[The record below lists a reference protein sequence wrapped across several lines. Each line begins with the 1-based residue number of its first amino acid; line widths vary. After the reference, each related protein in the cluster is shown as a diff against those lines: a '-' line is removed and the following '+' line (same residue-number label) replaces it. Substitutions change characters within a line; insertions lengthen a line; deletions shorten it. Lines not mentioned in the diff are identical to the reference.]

1 VPPDKP
7 QPLQQDIPKIDTG
20 RRNTRLQRFAS
31 SKLLGPG
38 IFSLVIKVSGAG
50 LSYLMLVAFARLL
63 APDQFGVFAFSFNL
77 AIVVAT
83 IIGFGYSTAILRYWP
98 QYLAQG
104 KSAEAKGAVVMGASF
119 VSLGSGATLALAIVA
134 NWLVP
139 DGATHSANYVA
150 IALLAIAF
158 CGADFASGALRAQHS
173 VVGAMLPRDVV
184 WRLAA
189 PALAALLVWMG
200 YALNSSWAT
209 LICAV
214 VLLLILIPQF
224 KMITAGTRRIA
235 GEVTARLDWRGTR
248 TSLLPLWGASVVFAM
263 IQQFDVVVVGYFMS
277 GADTGAYFAAQKTA
291 TLLSLVL
298 IAGGLV
304 AAPTMAALYQGRKF
318 AELQR
323 LNRKLVLAIAVAT
336 IAGFMFLVIAGPF
349 LLRMFNPA
357 FASAYWIMLVLAF
370 GCLVDATAGP
380 TAYLM
385 QMTSF
390 EGAYLKIM
398 ITCYALVVAL
408 QAILIPHYGGMG
420 AAIASATGTIIW
432 NIWAVWLLRK
442 KASLDPSVFGLLV
455 PVKLSGE
462 K

>member
-1 VPPDKP
+1 MTPALPESELHLSVAVQIGKGF
-7 QPLQQDIPKIDTG
+7 LKRLTG
-20 RRNTRLQRFAS
+20 

-38 IFSLVIKVSGAG
+38 LVSLMIKVSGAG
-50 LSYLMLVAFARLL
+50 LSYLMLVVFARLL
-63 APDQFGVFAFSFNL
+63 PPDQFGIFAFSFNL
-77 AIVVAT
+77 AIVIAT
-83 IIGFGYSTAILRYWP
+83 VIGFGYSTAILRYWP
-98 QYLAQG
+98 KYLAEG
-104 KSAEAKGAVVMGASF
+104 KPAEAKGAIAMG
-119 VSLGSGATLALAIVA
+119 LRLLAIGSTITLVA
-134 NWLVP
+134 AIALNS
-139 DGATHSANYVA
+139 ATHSANHIV
-150 IALLAIAF
+150 IAMLAIAF

-380 TAYLM
+380 SAYLM

>member
-1 VPPDKP
+1 MK
-7 QPLQQDIPKIDTG
+7 
-20 RRNTRLQRFAS
+20 RLAG

-38 IFSLVIKVSGAG
+38 IISLAIKVSGAG
-50 LSYLMLVAFARLL
+50 LSYLMLVAFARML
-63 APDQFGVFAFSFNL
+63 APDQFGIFAFSFNL
-77 AIVVAT
+77 AIVAAT
-83 IIGFGYSTAILRYWP
+83 VIGFGYSTAILRYWP

-104 KSAEAKGAVVMGASF
+104 KPAEAKGAIAMGLRLLSIGSLLILVVAVAARWLAPSAGTQGAN
-119 VSLGSGATLALAIVA
+119 TI
-134 NWLVP
+134 
-139 DGATHSANYVA
+139 A

-173 VVGAMLPRDVV
+173 VVGAMLPRDVI
-184 WRLAA
+184 WRVAA
-189 PALAALLVWMG
+189 PALAALLAWAG
-200 YALNSSWAT
+200 YALDNSLAT
-209 LICAV
+209 YVCAA
-214 VLLLILIPQF
+214 VLLLILILQF
-224 KMITAGTRRIA
+224 RMIASATRRIA

-248 TSLLPLWGASVVFAM
+248 SSLLPLWGASVVFAM

-304 AAPTMAALYQGRKF
+304 AAPTMAALYQGKKI

-336 IAGFMFLVIAGPF
+336 VAGFIFLAVAGPF

-357 FASAYWIMLVLAF
+357 FASAYWILLVLAF

-398 ITCYALVVAL
+398 ISCYALVVAL
-408 QAILIPHYGGMG
+408 QALLIPHYGGMG

-432 NIWAVWLLRK
+432 NIWAVWLLRR
-442 KASLDPSVFGLLV
+442 KASLDPSVFSLLV
-455 PVKLSGE
+455 PVKLPGE